1 MTTVINMPPSLDEH
15 SFEQIF
21 DQLAPIP
28 PDEKILLDA
37 RRTRW
42 ASPFGLTAL
51 LTVAQTRLERPS
63 LAVPE
68 NEDTASYWSR
78 ASFFKHAENL
88 YDISG
93 RVPRSRQASESSVLL
108 EVTPVVHTQDVHTVV
123 ENIQQRAR
131 AILQEKLHLQSKV
144 TMRFTMALSEIC
156 QNVIEHAGTGG
167 WVAVQAYKW
176 QQRLG
181 GRNVVVIAVCDAG
194 MGFRKSLESAQGP
207 RPHDRWGDS
216 MALEETVMK
225 GVSRFRDPGRGQG
238 LAGVKRFIGNWDG
251 KFSVRSGTS
260 RLAIIPEWDPGD
272 EPMKEGLAPFPGAQ
286 VQITI
291 PERMPDA

>member
-1 MTTVINMPPSLDEH
+1 MTTVIDVPHSLDDR
-15 SFEQIF
+15 SFEDIF
-21 DQLAPIP
+21 DQLAPLP
-28 PDEKILLDA
+28 PDEKVLLDA

-51 LTVAQTRLERPS
+51 LTIAQTRLERPT

-68 NEDTASYWSR
+68 GEDTASYWSR
-78 ASFFKHAENL
+78 ASFFKHAEGL
-88 YDISG
+88 YDITG
-93 RVPRSRQASESSVLL
+93 RVPRARQASESSVLL

-123 ENIQQRAR
+123 ENIQQRAQT
-131 AILQEKLHLQSKV
+131 ILSEKLHLQSKV

-194 MGFRKSLESAQGP
+194 MGFRKSLESSQGP
-207 RPHDRWGDS
+207 RPTDRWGDA
-216 MALEETVMK
+216 MALEETVMR
-225 GVSRFRDPGRGQG
+225 GATRFRDPGRGQG
-238 LAGVKRFIGNWDG
+238 LQGVKRFIGNWNG
-251 KFSVRSGTS
+251 KLSVRSGTA
-260 RLAIIPEWDPGD
+260 RIAIVPSWDED
-272 EPMKEGLAPFPGAQ
+272 DVMKENLAPFPGAQ

-291 PERMPDA
+291 PEWMPDA

>member
-1 MTTVINMPPSLDEH
+1 MTTVIDVPHSLDDR
-15 SFEQIF
+15 SFEDIF
-21 DQLAPIP
+21 DQLAPLP

-42 ASPFGLTAL
+42 ASPFGLTGL
-51 LTVAQTRLERPS
+51 LTVAQTRLERPT

-68 NEDTASYWSR
+68 SDDTASYWSR
-78 ASFFKHAENL
+78 ANFFRHAEGL

-93 RVPRSRQASESSVLL
+93 RLPRSRQTSESSVLL
-108 EVTPVVHTQDVHTVV
+108 EVTSVVHTQDVHAVV
-123 ENIQQRAR
+123 ENIQQRAQT
-131 AILQEKLHLQSKV
+131 ILTEKLHLQSKV

-181 GRNVVVIAVCDAG
+181 RNVVVIAVCDAG

-207 RPHDRWGDS
+207 RPTDRWGDA
-216 MALEETVMK
+216 MALEETVMR
-225 GVSRFRDPGRGQG
+225 GATRFRDPGRGQG
-238 LAGVKRFIGNWDG
+238 LAGVKRFIGNWQG
-251 KFSVRSGTS
+251 KFSVRSGTA
-260 RLAIIPEWDPGD
+260 RIAVIPAWDED
-272 EPMKEGLAPFPGAQ
+272 DPMKENLAPFPGAQ

>member
-1 MTTVINMPPSLDEH
+1 MPPSLDDH

-21 DQLAPIP
+21 DQLAQIP

-51 LTVAQTRLERPS
+51 LTLAQTRLERPT

-68 NEDTASYWSR
+68 NDDTTSYWSR
-78 ASFFKHAENL
+78 ASFFKHADGL
-88 YDISG
+88 YDITG
-93 RVPRSRQASESSVLL
+93 RVPRTRQSAESSVLL
-108 EVTPVVHTQDVHTVV
+108 EVTPIVHTQDIHTVV
-123 ENIQQRAR
+123 DNIQQRAR
-131 AILQEKLHLQSKV
+131 AILQEKLHLQSQI
-144 TMRFTMALSEIC
+144 TMRFTMVLSEIC

-181 GRNVVVIAVCDAG
+181 RHVVVIAVCDAG
-194 MGFRKSLESAQGP
+194 MGFRKSLESSPAH
-207 RPHDRWGDS
+207 RPDDRWGDR
-216 MALEETVMK
+216 MALEETVMR
-225 GVSRFRDPGRGQG
+225 GMTRFRDPGRGQG
-238 LAGVKRFIGNWDG
+238 LAGVKKFIGTWHG
-251 KFSVRSGTS
+251 KLSVRSGTA
-260 RLAIIPEWDPGD
+260 RIAVVPEWDQD
-272 EPMKEGLAPFPGAQ
+272 EVMKEGLAPFPGAQ

>member
-1 MTTVINMPPSLDEH
+1 VTTIISVPQSLDEQ

-21 DQLAPIP
+21 DQLAPLA
-28 PDEKILLDA
+28 PDEKILVDA

-51 LTVAQTRLERPS
+51 LTVAQTRLERPG

-68 NEDTASYWSR
+68 LEETASYWSR
-78 ASFFKHAENL
+78 ASFFRHAEGL

-93 RVPRSRQASESSVLL
+93 RVPRPRQVSESSVLL

-123 ENIQQRAR
+123 ENIQQRAST
-131 AILQEKLHLQSKV
+131 ILQERLNLQSKV

-181 GRNVVVIAVCDAG
+181 RNVVVIAVCDAG

-207 RPHDRWGDS
+207 RPNDRWGDG
-216 MALEETVMK
+216 MALEETVMR
-225 GVSRFRDPGRGQG
+225 GATRFRDPGRGQG
-238 LAGVKRFIGNWDG
+238 LAGVKRFIGNWQG
-251 KFSVRSGTS
+251 KFSVRSGTA
-260 RLAIIPEWDPGD
+260 RIAVVPEWDQD
-272 EPMKEGLAPFPGAQ
+272 EPMKEDLAPFPGAQ

>member
-1 MTTVINMPPSLDEH
+1 MTTVITVPQSLDEH

-21 DQLAPIP
+21 DQLAPLP
-28 PDEKILLDA
+28 PDEKILMDA

-42 ASPFGLTAL
+42 ASPYGLTAL
-51 LTVAQTRLERPS
+51 LTVAQTRLERPQF
-63 LAVPE
+63 AVPE
-68 NEDTASYWSR
+68 GEDTASYWSR
-78 ASFFKHAENL
+78 TSFFKHAEGL

-93 RVPRSRQASESSVLL
+93 RVPRARQTSESSVLL

-123 ENIQQRAR
+123 ENIQQRAQ
-131 AILQEKLHLQSKV
+131 AILQEKLNLQSRV

-181 GRNVVVIAVCDAG
+181 RNVVVIAVCDAG
-194 MGFRKSLESAQGP
+194 MGFRKSLESSQGP
-207 RPHDRWGDS
+207 RPTDRWGDA
-216 MALEETVMK
+216 MALEETVMR
-225 GVSRFRDPGRGQG
+225 GATRFRDPGRGQG
-238 LAGVKRFIGNWDG
+238 LAGVKKFCGTWQG
-251 KFSVRSGTS
+251 KLSIRSGTA
-260 RLAIIPEWDPGD
+260 RIAVIPPWDED
-272 EPMKEGLAPFPGAQ
+272 QAMKDKLAPFPGAQ

>member
-1 MTTVINMPPSLDEH
+1 VTTIISVPFSLDEH

-51 LTVAQTRLERPS
+51 LTVAQTRLERPA

-68 NEDTASYWSR
+68 ADDTTSYWAR
-78 ASFFKHAENL
+78 ASFFKHAEAL
-88 YDISG
+88 YEISG
-93 RVPRSRQASESSVLL
+93 RVPRSRQSSESSVLL

-131 AILQEKLHLQSKV
+131 AILQEKLHLQSTV

-181 GRNVVVIAVCDAG
+181 GRSVVVISVCDAG

-207 RPHDRWGDS
+207 RPTDRWGDG
-216 MALEETVMK
+216 MALEETVMR
-225 GVSRFRDPGRGQG
+225 GVTRFRDPGRGQG
-238 LAGVKRFIGNWDG
+238 LAGVKRFIGNWNG
-251 KFSVRSGTS
+251 KFSVRSGTA
-260 RLAIIPEWDPGD
+260 RIAVVPEWDQD

-291 PERMPDA
+291 PERMQDA

>member
-1 MTTVINMPPSLDEH
+1 MTTVIDVPHSLDDR
-15 SFEQIF
+15 SFEDIF
-21 DQLAPIP
+21 DQLAPLP

-42 ASPFGLTAL
+42 ASPFGLTGL
-51 LTVAQTRLERPS
+51 LSIAQTRLERPTF
-63 LAVPE
+63 AVPE
-68 NEDTASYWSR
+68 SDETASYWSR
-78 ASFFKHAENL
+78 ASFFRHADAL
-88 YDISG
+88 YDITG
-93 RVPRSRQASESSVLL
+93 RVPRSRHASESSVLL

-123 ENIQQRAR
+123 ENIQQRAQT
-131 AILQEKLHLQSKV
+131 ILSEKLHLESKV

-207 RPHDRWGDS
+207 RPTDRWGDA
-216 MALEETVMK
+216 MALEETVMR
-225 GVSRFRDPGRGQG
+225 GATRFRDPGRGQG
-238 LAGVKRFIGNWDG
+238 LQGVKRFIGSWKG
-251 KFSVRSGTS
+251 KLSVRSGS
-260 RLAIIPEWDPGD
+260 ARIAIVPSWDED
-272 EPMKEGLAPFPGAQ
+272 DVMKEDLAAFPGAQ

-291 PERMPDA
+291 PEWMPDA

>member
-1 MTTVINMPPSLDEH
+1 MTTVIDVPQSLDDR
-15 SFEQIF
+15 SFEEVF
-21 DQLAPIP
+21 DQLATVRA
-28 PDEKILLDA
+28 DEKILINA

-51 LTVAQTRLERPS
+51 LTVAQTRLERPA
-63 LAVPE
+63 LAIPE

-78 ASFFKHAENL
+78 ASFFKHADAL

-131 AILQEKLHLQSKV
+131 AILQEKLHLQPKV

-194 MGFRKSLESAQGP
+194 MGFRRSLESAQGP
-207 RPHDRWGDS
+207 KADDRWGDR
-216 MALEETVMK
+216 MALEETVMR

-238 LAGVKRFIGNWDG
+238 LAGVKGFIGTWQG
-251 KFSVRSGTS
+251 KFSVRSGS
-260 RLAIIPEWDPGD
+260 ARIAIVPEWDED
-272 EPMKEGLAPFPGAQ
+272 EVMKEDLALFPGAQ

>member
-1 MTTVINMPPSLDEH
+1 MTTVIDVPHSLDDR
-15 SFEQIF
+15 SFEEIF
-21 DQLAPIP
+21 DQLAPLP
-28 PDEKILLDA
+28 PDEKVLLDA

-42 ASPFGLTAL
+42 ASPFGLTGL
-51 LTVAQTRLERPS
+51 LTVAQTRLERPT
-63 LAVPE
+63 LAIPE
-68 NEDTASYWSR
+68 NDDTASYWSR
-78 ASFFKHAENL
+78 ANFFKHAEGL

-93 RVPRSRQASESSVLL
+93 RVPRARQSGESSVLL

-123 ENIQQRAR
+123 ENIQQRAQT
-131 AILQEKLHLQSKV
+131 ILTDKLHLQSKV

-194 MGFRKSLESAQGP
+194 MGFRKSLESSQGP
-207 RPHDRWGDS
+207 RPTDRWGDA
-216 MALEETVMK
+216 MALEETVMR
-225 GVSRFRDPGRGQG
+225 GVTRFRDPGRGQG
-238 LAGVKRFIGNWDG
+238 LAGVKRFIGNWQG
-251 KFSVRSGTS
+251 KFSVRSGTA
-260 RLAIIPEWDPGD
+260 RIAVVPPWDDDEVMRENLAS
-272 EPMKEGLAPFPGAQ
+272 FPGAQ

>member
-1 MTTVINMPPSLDEH
+1 MTTIISVPPSLDENT
-15 SFEQIF
+15 FEQIF
-21 DQLAPIP
+21 DQLAQIP
-28 PDEKILLDA
+28 PDAKILIDA

-42 ASPFGLTAL
+42 ASPYGLTGL
-51 LTVAQTRLERPS
+51 LTVAQTRLERPA

-68 NEDTASYWSR
+68 GEETASYWAR
-78 ASFFKHAENL
+78 AAFFKHAEGL

-93 RVPRSRQASESSVLL
+93 RVPRSRPTSESSVLL

-131 AILQEKLHLQSKV
+131 AILQEKLHLESKV

-181 GRNVVVIAVCDAG
+181 RWVVVIAVCDAG
-194 MGFRKSLESAQGP
+194 MGFRRSLESSQGL
-207 RPHDRWGDS
+207 RPNDRWGDG
-216 MALEETVMK
+216 MALEETVMR
-225 GVSRFRDPGRGQG
+225 GMTRFRDPGRGQG
-238 LAGVKRFIGNWDG
+238 LAGVRRFIGNWMG
-251 KFSVRSGTS
+251 KFSVRSGTA
-260 RLAIIPEWDPGD
+260 RIAVVPEWDEDLPL
-272 EPMKEGLAPFPGAQ
+272 KEDLPLFPGAQ

>member
-1 MTTVINMPPSLDEH
+1 MTTIISVPFSLDEH

-21 DQLAPIP
+21 DQLAPLP

-51 LTVAQTRLERPS
+51 LTLAQTRLERPTI
-63 LAVPE
+63 AVPE

-78 ASFFKHAENL
+78 ASFFKHAESL

-93 RVPRSRQASESSVLL
+93 RVPRARQASESSVLL
-108 EVTPVVHTQDVHTVV
+108 EVTPVVHTDDVHTVV

-131 AILQEKLHLQSKV
+131 AILQEKLHLESKV

-181 GRNVVVIAVCDAG
+181 RNVVVIAVCDAG
-194 MGFRKSLESAQGP
+194 MGFRKSLESAQGL
-207 RPHDRWGDS
+207 RPNDRWGDG
-216 MALEETVMK
+216 MALEDTVMR
-225 GVSRFRDPGRGQG
+225 GMTRFRDPGRGQG
-238 LAGVKRFIGNWDG
+238 LQGVKRFIGNWHG
-251 KFSVRSGTS
+251 KFSVRSGTA
-260 RLAIIPEWDPGD
+260 RIAIVPPWDED
-272 EPMKEGLAPFPGAQ
+272 EPRKEDLAPFPGAQ

-291 PERMPDA
+291 PERMSDA

>member
-1 MTTVINMPPSLDEH
+1 VTTIISVPQSLDDQ

-21 DQLAPIP
+21 DQLAPLA

-51 LTVAQTRLERPS
+51 LTVAQTRLERPA

-68 NEDTASYWSR
+68 TEETASYWSR
-78 ASFFKHAENL
+78 ASFFKHAEGL

-93 RVPRSRQASESSVLL
+93 RVPRARQASESSVLL

-123 ENIQQRAR
+123 ENIQQRAST
-131 AILQEKLHLQSKV
+131 ILQEKLNLQSKV

-181 GRNVVVIAVCDAG
+181 RNVVVIAVCDAG
-194 MGFRKSLESAQGP
+194 MGFRKSLESSQSP
-207 RPHDRWGDS
+207 RPDRWGDR
-216 MALEETVMK
+216 MALEETVMR
-225 GVSRFRDPGRGQG
+225 GMTRFRDPGRGQG
-238 LAGVKRFIGNWDG
+238 LAGVKRFIGNWQG
-251 KFSVRSGTS
+251 KFSVRSGTA
-260 RLAIIPEWDPGD
+260 RIAVVPEWDQD
-272 EPMKEGLAPFPGAQ
+272 EPMKENLAPFPGAQ

>member
-1 MTTVINMPPSLDEH
+1 MTEVITVPASLDDH

-21 DQLAPIP
+21 DQLAPLP
-28 PDEKILLDA
+28 PDAKVLIDA

-51 LTVAQTRLERPS
+51 LSVAQTRLERPA

-68 NEDTASYWSR
+68 SDETTSYWAR
-78 ASFFKHAENL
+78 ASFFKHAEGL
-88 YDISG
+88 YEISG
-93 RVPRSRQASESSVLL
+93 RVPRSRQGSESSVLL
-108 EVTPVVHTQDVHTVV
+108 EVTPVMHTQDIHTVV

-131 AILQEKLHLQSKV
+131 VILQEKLNLQSKV
-144 TMRFTMALSEIC
+144 TMRFTMVLSEIC
-156 QNVIEHAGTGG
+156 QNVIEHAGAGG

-176 QQRLG
+176 QQRL

-194 MGFRKSLESAQGP
+194 MGFRKSLESSP
-207 RPHDRWGDS
+207 THRPDDRWGDR
-216 MALEETVMK
+216 MALEETVMR
-225 GVSRFRDPGRGQG
+225 GVTRFKDPGRGQG
-238 LAGVKRFIGNWDG
+238 LAGVRNFIGSWQG
-251 KFSVRSGTS
+251 KLSVRSGTA
-260 RLAIIPEWDPGD
+260 RIAVVPEWDND
-272 EPMKEGLAPFPGAQ
+272 DVMKEGLAPFPGAQ

>member
-1 MTTVINMPPSLDEH
+1 MTTVISVPPSLDEQ

-21 DQLAPIP
+21 DQLAPLA

-51 LTVAQTRLERPS
+51 LTVAQTRLERPG

-68 NEDTASYWSR
+68 LEETASYWSR
-78 ASFFKHAENL
+78 ASFFRHAEGL

-93 RVPRSRQASESSVLL
+93 RVPRTRQASESSVLL

-123 ENIQQRAR
+123 ENIQQRAST
-131 AILQEKLHLQSKV
+131 ILQEKLNLQSKV

-181 GRNVVVIAVCDAG
+181 RNVVVIAVCDAG
-194 MGFRKSLESAQGP
+194 MGFRKSLETAQGP
-207 RPHDRWGDS
+207 RPNDRWGDG
-216 MALEETVMK
+216 MALEETVMR
-225 GVSRFRDPGRGQG
+225 GATRFRDPGRGQG
-238 LAGVKRFIGNWDG
+238 LAGVKRFIGNWHG
-251 KFSVRSGTS
+251 KFSVRSGTA
-260 RLAIIPEWDPGD
+260 RIAVVPEWDQD
-272 EPMKEGLAPFPGAQ
+272 DPMKEDLAPFPGAQ

>member
-1 MTTVINMPPSLDEH
+1 MTTIIIVPPSLDDQ

-21 DQLAPIP
+21 DQLALIP
-28 PDEKILLDA
+28 PDEKILVDA

-51 LTVAQTRLERPS
+51 LTVAQTRLERPA
-63 LAVPE
+63 LAIPE
-68 NEDTASYWSR
+68 NEDTASYWGR
-78 ASFFKHAENL
+78 ASFFRHAESL

-181 GRNVVVIAVCDAG
+181 GRSVVVIAVCDAG
-194 MGFRKSLESAQGP
+194 MGFRKSLESAHGSE
-207 RPHDRWGDS
+207 RDDRWGDR
-216 MALEETVMK
+216 MALEETMMR

-238 LAGVKRFIGNWDG
+238 LAGVKRFIGNWQG
-251 KFSVRSGTS
+251 KFSVRSGTA
-260 RLAIIPEWDPGD
+260 RIAIVPEWDQD
-272 EPMKEGLAPFPGAQ
+272 EVMREGLAPFPGAQ

>member
-1 MTTVINMPPSLDEH
+1 MTTVISVPPSLDEQ
-15 SFEQIF
+15 SFEQVF
-21 DQLAPIP
+21 DQLAPLA
-28 PDEKILLDA
+28 PDEKILVDA

-51 LTVAQTRLERPS
+51 LAVAQTRLERPG
-63 LAVPE
+63 LTIPE
-68 NEDTASYWSR
+68 LEETASYWSR
-78 ASFFKHAENL
+78 ASFFKHAEGL

-93 RVPRSRQASESSVLL
+93 RIPRSRHASESSVLL

-123 ENIQQRAR
+123 ENIQQRAST
-131 AILQEKLHLQSKV
+131 ILQEKLNLQSKV

-181 GRNVVVIAVCDAG
+181 RNVVVIAVCDSG
-194 MGFRKSLESAQGP
+194 MGFRKSLEMAQGS
-207 RPHDRWGDS
+207 RADDRWGDG
-216 MALEETVMK
+216 MALEETVMR
-225 GVSRFRDPGRGQG
+225 GATRFRDPGRGQG
-238 LAGVKRFIGNWDG
+238 LAGVKRFIGNWQG
-251 KFSVRSGTS
+251 KFSVRSGTARIAVIPS
-260 RLAIIPEWDPGD
+260 WDQDEALKENLA
-272 EPMKEGLAPFPGAQ
+272 AFPGAQ